1 MIEVLFEEESSVIRA
16 NNRKIH
22 AFNSKVAHY
31 LLLQFLLFPHAR
43 LTDSKTCIMFD
54 LMDSTPNHLKH
65 FPIPVKIL
73 PNICLCPAYL
83 SLK

>member
-31 LLLQFLLFPHAR
+31 LLQFLLFPHAR